1 MAKSPLGLFAG
12 RILKAKKKRQ
22 RWSISLYKRRKLGL
36 DKKSNPLG
44 GAPQARGIVLE
55 KVGVEAKQPNSAV
68 RKCVRVQLIKNGKKV
83 YKFGF
88 GQSPF
93 PVPETIVSAL
103 KNNANKNT
111 YLPMQGLEELRSAI
125 ANYLNKN
132 NNNNF
137 KSDDILIGPGTKE
150 LMFLTQI
157 AFQGEVLLPAPS
169 WVSYQ
174 PQALIAKNKVHWIQ
188 TTDSSNWFPTAEQ
201 LENKIKNIKNKNL
214 LLFINSPNNPSGTV
228 CKNLQ
233 EIAEVAKKYRLI
245 ILSDEIYSQLTFDNQ
260 YKSIS
265 NFYPEGTIV
274 STGLSKWCGAGGWRL
289 GFFAI
294 PDQLKVLK
302 NSLKILSSESFTSV
316 SAPIQYA
323 AIEAYK
329 GDHSAYLNTV
339 RKILSFAGNYVYEN
353 LKSNV
358 INVTKPEGGFYLFPE
373 FTNAKFSTSSEMC
386 NDILNKTGV
395 ALLPGSDFGLDSNK
409 MIARLSYTDFDGSNF
424 LKNTSGSKNLDKAD
438 LEKYAPNIV
447 EGVIKLKKWSNS
459 L

>member
-1 MAKSPLGLFAG
+1 MNKIIKDQINQLRPSATLAINEESN
-12 RILKAKKKRQ
+12 RLKR
-22 RWSISLYKRRKLGL
+22 S
-36 DKKSNPLG
+36 
-44 GAPQARGIVLE
+44 
-55 KVGVEAKQPNSAV
+55 
-68 RKCVRVQLIKNGKKV
+68 GKKV

-93 PVPETIVSAL
+93 PVPDSIICAL

-111 YLPMQGLEELRSAI
+111 YLPMQGLEELRSVI

-174 PQALIAKNKVHWIQ
+174 PQAFIAKNTVHWIQ
-188 TTDSSNWFPTAEQ
+188 TTKSSNWFPTAEQ

-228 CKNLQ
+228 CNNLQ
-233 EIAEVAKKYRLI
+233 EIAEVAKKYKLI
-245 ILSDEIYSQLTFDNQ
+245 ILSDEIYSQLTFDGQ
-260 YKSIS
+260 YRSIS
-265 NFYPEGTIV
+265 NFYSEGTIV
-274 STGLSKWCGAGGWRL
+274 SSGLSKWCGAGGWRL

-323 AIEAYK
+323 AIDAYK
-329 GDHSAYLNTV
+329 SDHSTYLNKV
-339 RKILSFAGNYVYEN
+339 RKILSSAANYVYEN
-353 LKSNV
+353 LKSNS
-358 INVTKPEGGFYLFPE
+358 INVIKPEGGFYLFPE
-373 FTNAKFSTSSEMC
+373 FTNAKFSSSSEMC
-386 NDILNKTGV
+386 KDILNKTGV
-395 ALLPGSDFGLDSNK
+395 ALLPGSDFGLDNNK
-409 MIARLSYTDFDGSNF
+409 MVVRLSYTDFDGSNF
-424 LKNTSGSKNLDKAD
+424 LKNTLGSKNLDKAD

-447 EGVIKLKKWSNS
+447 EGILKLKGWSNS

>member
-1 MAKSPLGLFAG
+1 MNKIIKDQISQ
-12 RILKAKKKRQ
+12 LKPSATLA
-22 RWSISLYKRRKLGL
+22 INEE
-36 DKKSNPLG
+36 SN
-44 GAPQARGIVLE
+44 
-55 KVGVEAKQPNSAV
+55 K
-68 RKCVRVQLIKNGKKV
+68 LIKNGKKV

-111 YLPMQGLEELRSAI
+111 YLPMQGLEELRSTI
-125 ANYLNKN
+125 ASYLNKS
-132 NNNNF
+132 NNNF
-137 KSDDILIGPGTKE
+137 NSDDILIGPGTKE

-188 TTDSSNWFPTAEQ
+188 TTKNSNWFPTAEQ
-201 LENKIKNIKNKNL
+201 LESKIKSIKNKNL

-228 CKNLQ
+228 CNNLQ
-233 EIAEVAKKYRLI
+233 EIAEVAKKHKLI
-245 ILSDEIYSQLTFDNQ
+245 ILSDEIYSQLTFDNL

-302 NSLKILSSESFTSV
+302 NSLRILSSESFTSV

-329 GDHSAYLNTV
+329 SDHSAYLNTV
-339 RKILSFAGNYVYEN
+339 RKILSFVGNYVYEN
-353 LKSNV
+353 LKSNT
-358 INVTKPEGGFYLFPE
+358 INVAKPEGGFYLFPE
-373 FTNAKFSTSSEMC
+373 FINAKFSTSSKMC
-386 NDILNKTGV
+386 KDILNKTGV
-395 ALLPGSDFGLDSNK
+395 ALLPGSDFGLHSNK

-424 LKNTSGSKNLDKAD
+424 LKNTLGSKNLNKAD

-447 EGVIKLKKWSNS
+447 EGVTKLKEWSNS

>member
-1 MAKSPLGLFAG
+1 MNKIIKDQINQLRPSATLAINEESN
-12 RILKAKKKRQ
+12 RLKR
-22 RWSISLYKRRKLGL
+22 S
-36 DKKSNPLG
+36 
-44 GAPQARGIVLE
+44 
-55 KVGVEAKQPNSAV
+55 
-68 RKCVRVQLIKNGKKV
+68 GKKV

-93 PVPETIVSAL
+93 PVPDSIVSAL

-137 KSDDILIGPGTKE
+137 KFDDIIIGPGTKE

-245 ILSDEIYSQLTFDNQ
+245 ILSDEIYSQLTFDSQ

-329 GDHSAYLNTV
+329 GDHSVYLNTV

-373 FTNAKFSTSSEMC
+373 FMNAKFSSSSEMC
-386 NDILNKTGV
+386 KDILNKTGV
-395 ALLPGSDFGLDSNK
+395 ALLPGSDFGLDNNK
-409 MIARLSYTDFDGSNF
+409 MVVRLSYTDFDGSNF
-424 LKNTSGSKNLDKAD
+424 LKNTLGSKNLDKAD

>member
-1 MAKSPLGLFAG
+1 MNK
-12 RILKAKKKRQ
+12 
-22 RWSISLYKRRKLGL
+22 
-36 DKKSNPLG
+36 
-44 GAPQARGIVLE
+44 
-55 KVGVEAKQPNSAV
+55 
-68 RKCVRVQLIKNGKKV
+68 LIKDEIIQLKPSATLAINEECNRLKKEGKKV

-93 PVPETIVSAL
+93 PIPESIISAL
-103 KNNANKNT
+103 KTNAGKHT
-111 YLPMQGLEELRSAI
+111 YLPMQGLEELRTAI
-125 ANYLNKN
+125 ANYLKN
-132 NNNNF
+132 NNNYDF
-137 KSDDILIGPGTKE
+137 KKEDIVIGPGTKE

-157 AFQGEVLLPAPS
+157 VFQGEILLPAPS

-174 PQALIAKNKVHWIQ
+174 PQAIIAKNKVHWIE
-188 TTDSSNWFPTAEQ
+188 TTSNSNWFPTAEQ
-201 LENKIKNIKNKNL
+201 LEKKIKTISNKNL

-228 CKNLQ
+228 LKNFE
-233 EIAEVAKKYRLI
+233 EIAKIARKYKLI
-245 ILSDEIYSQLTFDNQ
+245 ILSDEIYSQLTFDGQ

-294 PDQLKVLK
+294 PNQLDKLK
-302 NSLKILSSESFTSV
+302 NSLKILCSESFTSV

-329 GDHSAYLNTV
+329 GNHSNYLDNV
-339 RKILSFAGNYVYEN
+339 KKILSFTGKYVYEN

-373 FTNAKFSTSSEMC
+373 FTNAKFSSSSEMC
-386 NDILNKTGV
+386 KDILRKTGV
-395 ALLPGSDFGLDSNK
+395 ALLPGSDFGLNKNK
-409 MIARLSYTDFDGSNF
+409 MLARLSYTDFDGGEF
-424 LKNTSGSKNLDKAD
+424 LKSTLGSKKLDDAD
-438 LEKYAPNIV
+438 LKKNAPNIV
-447 EGVIKLKKWSNS
+447 DGVAALKDWSNS

>member
-1 MAKSPLGLFAG
+1 MNKFIKNHIGQ
-12 RILKAKKKRQ
+12 LKPSATLAINEESDR
-22 RWSISLYKRRKLGL
+22 L
-36 DKKSNPLG
+36 KKS
-44 GAPQARGIVLE
+44 
-55 KVGVEAKQPNSAV
+55 
-68 RKCVRVQLIKNGKKV
+68 GKKV

-93 PVPETIVSAL
+93 PVPDSVISAL

-111 YLPMQGLEELRSAI
+111 YLPMQGLEELRLAI

-137 KSDDILIGPGTKE
+137 KSEDILIGPGTKE
-150 LMFLTQI
+150 LMLLTQI

-201 LENKIKNIKNKNL
+201 LENKIKSIENKNL
-214 LLFINSPNNPSGTV
+214 LLFINSPNNPSGAI

-233 EIAEVAKKYRLI
+233 EIAEVAKKYKLI

-265 NFYPEGTIV
+265 IFYPEGTIV

-329 GDHSAYLNTV
+329 GDHSTYLNTV

-358 INVTKPEGGFYLFPE
+358 INVKKPEGGFYLFPE

-409 MIARLSYTDFDGSNF
+409 MIARLSYTDFDGANF
-424 LKNTSGSKNLDKAD
+424 LKNTLGSKNLNKAD

-447 EGVIKLKKWSNS
+447 EGVSKLKEWSS
-459 L
+459 LL

>member
-1 MAKSPLGLFAG
+1 MNKIIKEQIN
-12 RILKAKKKRQ
+12 RLKPSATLAINEE
-22 RWSISLYKRRKLGL
+22 SNKL
-36 DKKSNPLG
+36 KKS
-44 GAPQARGIVLE
+44 
-55 KVGVEAKQPNSAV
+55 
-68 RKCVRVQLIKNGKKV
+68 GKKV

-93 PVPETIVSAL
+93 PVPESIVSTL

-125 ANYLNKN
+125 ANQLNQSN
-132 NNNNF
+132 NNDF
-137 KSDDILIGPGTKE
+137 VAEDIIVGPGTKE

-157 AFQGEVLLPAPS
+157 AFAGEILLPAPS

-174 PQALIAKNKVHWIQ
+174 PQAVIAKNKVHWIQ
-188 TTDSSNWFPTAEQ
+188 TSSNSNWFPTAEQ
-201 LENKIKNIKNKNL
+201 LENKIKSIKNQNL
-214 LLFINSPNNPSGTV
+214 ILFMNSPNNPSGMI

-233 EIAEVAKKYRLI
+233 EIAEVAKKHKLI
-245 ILSDEIYSQLTFDNQ
+245 ILSDEIYSRLTFDNQ

-294 PDQLKVLK
+294 PKQLEELK
-302 NSLKILSSESFTSV
+302 KSLKILCSESFTSV

-323 AIEAYK
+323 AVEAYK
-329 GDHSAYLNTV
+329 GDHSAYLSAI
-339 RKILSFAGNYVYEN
+339 RKILSFTGNYVYES
-353 LKSNV
+353 LKSNA

-373 FTNAKFSTSSEMC
+373 FTNTKFSSSSEMC
-386 NDILNKTGV
+386 KDILNKTGV
-395 ALLPGSDFGLDSNK
+395 ALLPGSDFGIDDTK
-409 MIARLSYTDFDGSNF
+409 MLARLSYTDFDGSSF
-424 LKNTSGSKNLDKAD
+424 LSNTIGGKNLDHATLK
-438 LEKYAPNIV
+438 KYAPNIV
-447 EGVIKLKKWSNS
+447 EGITKLKDWSKS

>member
-1 MAKSPLGLFAG
+1 MNKIIKDQID
-12 RILKAKKKRQ
+12 RLKPSATLAINEESNKLKK
-22 RWSISLYKRRKLGL
+22 
-36 DKKSNPLG
+36 
-44 GAPQARGIVLE
+44 E
-55 KVGVEAKQPNSAV
+55 
-68 RKCVRVQLIKNGKKV
+68 GKKV

-93 PVPETIVSAL
+93 PVPESIVSAL
-103 KNNANKNT
+103 RINADKHT
-111 YLPMQGLEELRSAI
+111 YLPMQGLEDLRLAI

-132 NNNNF
+132 NNNDF
-137 KSDDILIGPGTKE
+137 KQEDIVIGPGTKE

-169 WVSYQ
+169 WVSYL

-188 TTDSSNWFPTAEQ
+188 TTSNSNWFPTAEQ
-201 LENKIKNIKNKNL
+201 LENKIKSIKNKNL

-233 EIAEVAKKYRLI
+233 EIASVAKKNKLI
-245 ILSDEIYSQLTFDNQ
+245 ILSDEIYSQLTFDDQ

-274 STGLSKWCGAGGWRL
+274 SSGLSKWCGAGGWRL

-294 PDQLKVLK
+294 PKQLEDLK
-302 NSLKILSSESFTSV
+302 NGLKILCSESFTSV
-316 SAPIQYA
+316 SAPIQHA
-323 AIEAYK
+323 AIEAYI
-329 GDHSAYLNTV
+329 GDHSAYLTSV
-339 RKILSFAGNYVYEN
+339 KKILSFTGNYVYEN

-373 FTNAKFSTSSEMC
+373 FTNAKFSSSSEMC
-386 NDILNKTGV
+386 KDILNKTGV
-395 ALLPGSDFGLDSNK
+395 ALLPGSDFGLNSSK
-409 MIARLSYTDFDGSNF
+409 MLARLSYTDFDGSNF
-424 LKNTSGSKNLDKAD
+424 LKNTLSSKNLDKAD

-447 EGVIKLKKWSNS
+447 EGVSKLKEWSS
-459 L
+459 TL